1 MTIRRY
7 LEFMHHRRVLLQT
20 AFVVVLTAFYFWFV
34 QSQETLLENRGTWIE
49 NIENDMLQ
57 VRLQKRP
64 PLVSPTDVVVIAIDG
79 GTFDAYK
86 EIIEDKKDPVALRA
100 VAPELNYFGDESK
113 SWPFDNGL
121 WAKLTDRLLGAGA
134 NFVAYDFV
142 LYKSSP
148 EGDAACA
155 DAFTRNAEKV
165 AIASDIGGGPEGKP
179 AIMDMPDA
187 ALLPKKAVD
196 IVGLSNQQVDPDGMV
211 RRIAHARNIA
221 PSTRQIFVGTSDGVG
236 RLRTQSEYSLSW
248 LAAKKS
254 WLATR
259 KIGPEKNIGIEDPV
273 QTTDPN
279 QPTLLNYYALN
290 DPIKTIPLWELL
302 ADWDTV
308 YDHGEY
314 FRGKTVFIGPTAE
327 SRFRKRF
334 FDTPADFQPQVQI
347 QATAF
352 ANLIHG
358 DSLRPASDFMVLIL
372 ILGLGFMALMVSL
385 WMRAVLLKIVL
396 FFALAGIFFEATQHI
411 FTAYDVVTPVAGAA
425 IILLGCGAFG
435 TLYDYLLEQHERQRT
450 LDTFESMV
458 SPGVAGLV
466 LSHRGDLEK
475 RLGGQRQEVVVL
487 FGDIRNFTKMSEKLE
502 PETLVAQL
510 NEYLERMVGII
521 QDEGG
526 TLQKYIGDAVMAAWG
541 DVRVQPAADGAHH
554 AVQAAL
560 RMQSALKQ
568 LNEQWLTAPNR
579 EQLKL
584 GIGLNHG
591 EGIVGRI
598 GHPRRMEFTVLG
610 DAVNLAA
617 RLESATKQYRQAIL
631 VGESI
636 YEMTKDRFLYRFVDK
651 LVVQGKTTAVRVYT
665 PLANLS
671 SHEPPPAGL
680 SEYNAALEQYYA
692 RDFAG
697 ATETFQLAKE
707 KFGGADFLCDNFLAR
722 CNYYF
727 RYEPPPQDWDG
738 TWQLTEK

>member
-34 QSQETLLENRGTWIE
+34 QSQETLLDNRGTWIE
-49 NIENDMLQ
+49 NIENYMLQ
-57 VRLQKRP
+57 VRLEKRP
-64 PLVSPTDVVVIAIDG
+64 PLVTPADVVVIEIDA
-79 GTFDAYK
+79 GTFDADQ
-86 EIIEDKKDPVALRA
+86 EIRKDNKDPVALRA
-100 VAPELNYFGDESK
+100 QIPELAYFGNNSL

-142 LYKSSP
+142 PNKTSPAGDTALASS
-148 EGDAACA
+148 
-155 DAFTRNAEKV
+155 FTQHAKQV
-165 AIASDIGGGPEGKP
+165 AIASEIGGGQEGKRELM
-179 AIMDMPDA
+179 ATPDRD
-187 ALLPKKAVD
+187 LIPKVGVD
-196 IVGLSNQQVDPDGMV
+196 IVGLSNQKVDPDGIV
-211 RRIAHARNIA
+211 RRILHLRNIGPA
-221 PSTRQIFVGTSDGVG
+221 SREIWVGTSDEAS
-236 RLRTQSEYSLSW
+236 RIQSRYEYSLSW
-248 LAAKKS
+248 LAAKK
-254 WLATR
+254 
-259 KIGPEKNIGIEDPV
+259 IGKAKNIEYDDPY
-273 QTTDPN
+273 
-279 QPTLLNYYALN
+279 QPTLLNFYAIN
-290 DPIKTIPLWELL
+290 DPIKSISLWDVLVN
-302 ADWDTV
+302 WDTNW
-308 YDHGEY
+308 DHGD
-314 FRGKTVFIGPTAE
+314 FFKGKTIFIGPTAE
-327 SRFRKRF
+327 GRFPKF
-334 FDTPADFQPQVQI
+334 VFDTPAGFQPSVQI

-352 ANLIHG
+352 ANLIHN
-358 DSLRPASDFMVLIL
+358 DSLRPASDLMVLIL
-372 ILGLGFMALMVSL
+372 VLGLGAMALMVSL
-385 WMRAVLLKIVL
+385 WMRAVLVKIFL
-396 FFALAGIFFEATQHI
+396 FFALGGIFFEATQHI
-411 FTAYDVVTPVAGAA
+411 FTAYNVITPVAGAA
-425 IILLGCGAFG
+425 IILIGCGAFG
-435 TLYDYLLEQHERQRT
+435 TLYDYLLEQYERQRT

-487 FGDIRNFTKMSEKLE
+487 FGDIRNFTKMSERLE

-526 TLQKYIGDAVMAAWG
+526 TLQKYIGDAVMAGWG
-541 DVRVQPAADGAHH
+541 DVRVQPPAEGAHH

-560 RMQSALKQ
+560 KMQAALLE
-568 LNEQWLTAPNR
+568 LNEKWLSTPNR

-617 RLESATKQYRQAIL
+617 RLESATKQYRQPIL

-636 YEMTKDRFLYRFVDK
+636 FEMTKERFLYRFVDK
-651 LVVQGKTTAVRVYT
+651 LVVQGKTTSVRVYA
-665 PLANLS
+665 PLSVRTGKAG
-671 SHEPPPAGL
+671 PAGL
-680 SEYNAALEQYYA
+680 TEYNAALEKYYS

-697 ATETFQLAKE
+697 ATELFLLAKA
-707 KFGGADFLCDNFLAR
+707 KFGDSDFLCDNFLAR
-722 CNYYF
+722 CNYYY
-727 RYEPPPQDWDG
+727 RYEPPPEDWDG